1 MSEESDFMD
10 ELLADAEF
18 ADEQR
23 TEAYYDLLLLQV
35 QQMQEQIAYNFAE
48 AEKEVAIINDWA
60 LRKNHGIQ
68 VKVEF
73 IEKKLEAFMR
83 EKGVKNLELAHGKL
97 LMRKKPDKVELQDV
111 GLFLKHATPELLA
124 VKPEEVKPDM
134 QKIKQYLK
142 THYKAMPGVVIV
154 PGEEEFSYKLNNR
167 KDNED
172 GGQEKA
178 GDTAQSA
185 VLSRVAV

>member
-1 MSEESDFMD
+1 MSTETDFMD
-10 ELLADAEF
+10 ELLADAEL

-23 TEAYYDLLLLQV
+23 TEAYHDLLLLQV
-35 QQMQEQIAYNFAE
+35 QQMEEQIAYNFAE
-48 AEKEVAIINDWA
+48 AKKEVAIINDWA

-73 IEKKLEAFMR
+73 LEKKLEAFMR
-83 EKGVKNLELAHGKL
+83 KKGLKTLGLAHGTL
-97 LMRKKPDKVELQDV
+97 RLHKKPDKVEMVDV

-154 PGEEEFSYKLNNR
+154 PGKEEFSYKLNNR

-172 GGQEKA
+172 GGQEEA
-178 GDTAQSA
+178 GDTAQST